1 MTEQENPNLYSPL
14 TLAFLGDAVYELCA
28 RAYVVAQ
35 QNRPVGEL
43 HQQVVALVNAGAQ
56 SAALER
62 LLPLLTP
69 EELAIFKRGR
79 NASASSVPKHAE
91 TGHYRQACHHR
102 RLPPGH
108 RSGGA
113 VWLSLFKGRTSTPGD
128 AVCKNERLAGVNG
141 ATEAW
146 M

>member
-91 TGHYRQACHHR
+91 IADYRRATGVEALFGYLFLKGERQ
-102 RLPPGH
+102 RLET
-108 RSGGA
+108 
-113 VWLSLFKGRTSTPGD
+113 LFAKM
-128 AVCKNERLAGVNG
+128 NG
-141 ATEAW
+141 LQE
-146 M
+146 

>member
-1 MTEQENPNLYSPL
+1 MENYFHLHLQEDAIGNISNIG
-14 TLAFLGDAVYELCA
+14 LAHLGDAVYELCA

-43 HQQVVALVNAGAQ
+43 HQQVVTLVNAGAQ

-91 TGHYRQACHHR
+91 IADYRRATGVEALFGYLFLKGERQ
-102 RLPPGH
+102 RLEM
-108 RSGGA
+108 
-113 VWLSLFKGRTSTPGD
+113 LFAKM
-128 AVCKNERLAGVNG
+128 NG
-141 ATEAW
+141 LQE
-146 M
+146 

>member
-28 RAYVVAQ
+28 RAHVVAQ

-43 HQQVVALVNAGAQ
+43 HQQVVTLVNAGAQ

-91 TGHYRQACHHR
+91 IADYRRATGVEALFGYLFLKGERQ
-102 RLPPGH
+102 RLEM
-108 RSGGA
+108 
-113 VWLSLFKGRTSTPGD
+113 LFAKM
-128 AVCKNERLAGVNG
+128 NG
-141 ATEAW
+141 LQE
-146 M
+146 